1 MSESWSPPREY
12 QTRPIAVLG
21 GGVLGRRIARSDV
34 LKASC
39 WVAAGY
45 TVNIREPSEQQR
57 IAALKYIKENLPTYV
72 KFTGRTPGRAFVHED
87 LPTAL
92 QNAWMAFECVPESR
106 QLKIDTFAELEA
118 LAPQDCILATNSSS
132 YKSADL
138 IGKINNV
145 TKRRVLNT
153 HYFMPP
159 AMMPVELMPCGSTA
173 PEIFPFLVERFRET
187 GASPYVARQ
196 ESTGFIF
203 NRLWAAIKREILTI
217 LAEGVSVPDELDAMW
232 KQIILDPKSE
242 PCKMMDIVGLDT
254 VALIEEHYVKE
265 RGLPSFPVDFLHK
278 NYLEQGKLG
287 KKPGSKG
294 GLIESTS
301 ASQPPAPSPK
311 LIALDMGFSGPV
323 TKFAQGRVVEISSD
337 GKILRTLFENELLP
351 DGVDVSRAA
360 NRIFWTCMGMPGAH
374 DGAIYSAKLDGGD
387 RRTLVSGGVINTPK
401 QLVIEHAS
409 QKLYFSDREGLRVV
423 RCNFDGSD
431 LETLIQNGDSNDA
444 AQRND
449 LSRWCVGITVVPQL
463 GKFFWTQKGLPKS
476 NTGRIFCANIATPPD
491 QSPSSRS
498 DVQCVLEGLPEPI
511 DLDFHAETSS
521 LYWTDRGELPFG
533 NSLNRIQ
540 IDASGAAVPF
550 EGLTEARFKHQIVA
564 RKFNEAIGL
573 RIDVKNGHVYVSDL
587 GGNLYRVNLDG
598 SGRTRLLLDDNCTF
612 TGIAL
617 L

>member
-1 MSESWSPPREY
+1 MSESWTPPREY
-12 QTRPIAVLG
+12 QTRPIAVIG
-21 GGVLGRRIARSDV
+21 GGVLGRRI
-34 LKASC
+34 ASC

-57 IAALKYIKENLPTYV
+57 IAALKYVEENLPTYV
-72 KFTGRTPGRAFVHED
+72 KFTGRTPGKASGHED
-87 LPTAL
+87 LPSAL
-92 QNAWMAFECVPESR
+92 QNAWLAFECVPESR

-138 IGKINNV
+138 VGKISDV

-159 AMMPVELMPCGSTA
+159 AMMPVELMTCGFTA

-187 GASPYVARQ
+187 GASPCVARK
-196 ESTGFIF
+196 ESSGFIF
-203 NRLWAAIKREILTI
+203 NRLWAAVKREVLTI
-217 LAEGVSVPDELDAMW
+217 LAEGVSVPEELDGMW

-254 VALIEEHYVKE
+254 VALIEEHYIKE
-265 RGLPSFPVDFLHK
+265 RGLPSVPVDFLRKH
-278 NYLEQGKLG
+278 YLEQGKLG
-287 KKPGSKG
+287 KKLGSKG
-294 GLIESTS
+294 GLIESV
-301 ASQPPAPSPK
+301 ALQPPAPSPK
-311 LIALDMGFSGPV
+311 LIALDIGFSGPV
-323 TKFAQGRVVEISSD
+323 TNFAQGRVVEVSSD
-337 GKILRTLFENELLP
+337 GKNLRTLFENELLP
-351 DGVDVSRAA
+351 DGVDVSPSQ
-360 NRIFWTCMGMPGAH
+360 NRIFWTCMGMPGAP
-374 DGAIYSAKLDGGD
+374 DGAIYSASLDGSD

-409 QKLYFSDREGLRVV
+409 QKLYFSDREGLRVM
-423 RCNFDGSD
+423 RCNYDGSD
-431 LETLIQNGDSNDA
+431 LETLILNGDSNDA

-463 GKFFWTQKGLPKS
+463 GKFFWTQKGVPKS
-476 NTGRIFCANIATPPD
+476 NTGRIFCANIATPPG
-491 QSPSSRS
+491 QSPSARS
-498 DVQCVLEGLPEPI
+498 DVHCVLEGLPEPI
-511 DLDFHAETSS
+511 DLDFHAESSS

-533 NSLNRIQ
+533 NSLNRIR
-540 IDASGAAVPF
+540 IGASGAAVPF
-550 EGLTEARFKHQIVA
+550 EGLTEARFQHQIVA

-573 RIDVKNGHVYVSDL
+573 RIDAANGHVYVSDL
-587 GGNLYRVNLDG
+587 GGSLYRVNLDG
-598 SGRTRLLLDDNCTF
+598 SDRTRLLLDDTCTF